1 MSNLAIICVD
11 DEPVILESFTEQLK
25 RNLGREYE
33 IEAAE
38 SGEEALEIIEEL
50 REDGIE
56 IALVVSDQIMPG
68 MKGDELLIKIHD
80 RYPKALKIMLTGQ
93 ADAQAVG
100 NVVNAANLYRY
111 IAKPW
116 DETDLIL
123 TVKEALRRYTQEQQ
137 LAEQNET
144 LKKLNAELEQLNES
158 LEQKVDERTIEL
170 QQAKE
175 AAEVANKAKSEFLA
189 NMSHELRSPLN
200 TILGFSQLMQRSSN
214 LDREQKENINCI
226 SRSGE
231 HLLTLINSVLDL
243 SKIEAGRM
251 VLHESNFDL
260 SRLLDDLE
268 DMFRLKADDKQL
280 QLLFERSPNLPQYVR
295 TDEVKLRQ
303 ALINLLNN
311 AIKFTSEGGVSLRVV
326 SELKVGT
333 LERWKVQEG
342 KRQKNQPANL
352 LTCQPAIL
360 RFEIEDTGAGIA
372 PDELDTIFEAFTQ
385 TQTGK
390 TSREGTGL
398 GLAITRSF
406 VQLMGGEI
414 SVRSQMG
421 HGTIF
426 RFDVAVSLVDA
437 RDIETKQPMRRAIA
451 LEPNQQSYRILVV
464 DDKGD
469 NRQLLVKLLAPIG
482 FELKEAS
489 NGQEAIEI
497 WEYWQPQLIWMD
509 MRMPVMDGYEATRE
523 IRARERELG
532 TGDWGLGTR
541 EDFSQSPITN
551 SRTVIIAITAST
563 FEDEEAIVI
572 AAGCDDF
579 VRKPFREQIIFEKMA
594 QFLGVRYIY
603 EQEQPQLSITES
615 AEAVSETSVSEA
627 LTVMPTE
634 WIKELYHAALCIDN
648 EQIFRLISQIPPTHD
663 SLAQVLGDL
672 VNQFRC
678 DRIIDLIEAVGEMT
692 ND

>member
-1 MSNLAIICVD
+1 
-11 DEPVILESFTEQLK
+11 
-25 RNLGREYE
+25 
-33 IEAAE
+33 
-38 SGEEALEIIEEL
+38 
-50 REDGIE
+50 
-56 IALVVSDQIMPG
+56 
-68 MKGDELLIKIHD
+68 
-80 RYPKALKIMLTGQ
+80 
-93 ADAQAVG
+93 
-100 NVVNAANLYRY
+100 
-111 IAKPW
+111 
-116 DETDLIL
+116 
-123 TVKEALRRYTQEQQ
+123 
-137 LAEQNET
+137 
-144 LKKLNAELEQLNES
+144 
-158 LEQKVDERTIEL
+158 
-170 QQAKE
+170 
-175 AAEVANKAKSEFLA
+175 
-189 NMSHELRSPLN
+189 
-200 TILGFSQLMQRSSN
+200 
-214 LDREQKENINCI
+214 
-226 SRSGE
+226 
-231 HLLTLINSVLDL
+231 
-243 SKIEAGRM
+243 
-251 VLHESNFDL
+251 
-260 SRLLDDLE
+260 
-268 DMFRLKADDKQL
+268 MFRLKADDKQL
-280 QLLFERSPNLPQYVR
+280 QLLFERAPNLPQYVR

-333 LERWKVQEG
+333 LESWKVQEG

-352 LTCQPAIL
+352 LTGQPATL
-360 RFEIEDTGAGIA
+360 KFEIEDTGSGIA

-414 SVRSQMG
+414 SVNSQMG
-421 HGTIF
+421 RGTIF
-426 RFDVAVSLVDA
+426 RFDVAVNLVDA
-437 RDIETKQPMRRAIA
+437 TDIETKQPMRRAIA
-451 LEPNQQSYRILVV
+451 LEPNQLTYRILVV
-464 DDKGD
+464 DDKSD

-489 NGQEAIEI
+489 NGKEAIEI

-532 TGDWGLGTR
+532 AGDWGLGVR
-541 EDFSQSPITN
+541 EDSSQSPITN
-551 SRTVIIAITAST
+551 SRTAIIAITAST
-563 FEDEEAIVI
+563 FEDEQAFVI

-603 EQEQPQLSITES
+603 EQEQPQPSIKES
-615 AEAVSETSVSEA
+615 AEAVSEISLSEA

-663 SLAQVLGDL
+663 SLAQVLSDF

-678 DRIIDLIEAVGEMT
+678 DRIIDLIEAAEE
-692 ND
+692 

>member
-1 MSNLAIICVD
+1 MINLAILCVD

-50 REDGIE
+50 QEEGIE
-56 IALVVSDQIMPG
+56 IALVVSDHIMPG

-80 RYPKALKIMLTGQ
+80 RYPKTLKIMLTGQ

-137 LAEQNET
+137 LAEQNEA

-200 TILGFSQLMQRSSN
+200 TILGFAQLMQRSST

-280 QLLFERSPNLPQYVR
+280 QLLFERYPNLPQ
-295 TDEVKLRQ
+295 
-303 ALINLLNN
+303 
-311 AIKFTSEGGVSLRVV
+311 
-326 SELKVGT
+326 
-333 LERWKVQEG
+333 
-342 KRQKNQPANL
+342 
-352 LTCQPAIL
+352 
-360 RFEIEDTGAGIA
+360 
-372 PDELDTIFEAFTQ
+372 
-385 TQTGK
+385 
-390 TSREGTGL
+390 
-398 GLAITRSF
+398 
-406 VQLMGGEI
+406 
-414 SVRSQMG
+414 
-421 HGTIF
+421 
-426 RFDVAVSLVDA
+426 
-437 RDIETKQPMRRAIA
+437 
-451 LEPNQQSYRILVV
+451 
-464 DDKGD
+464 
-469 NRQLLVKLLAPIG
+469 
-482 FELKEAS
+482 
-489 NGQEAIEI
+489 
-497 WEYWQPQLIWMD
+497 
-509 MRMPVMDGYEATRE
+509 
-523 IRARERELG
+523 
-532 TGDWGLGTR
+532 
-541 EDFSQSPITN
+541 
-551 SRTVIIAITAST
+551 
-563 FEDEEAIVI
+563 
-572 AAGCDDF
+572 
-579 VRKPFREQIIFEKMA
+579 
-594 QFLGVRYIY
+594 
-603 EQEQPQLSITES
+603 
-615 AEAVSETSVSEA
+615 
-627 LTVMPTE
+627 
-634 WIKELYHAALCIDN
+634 
-648 EQIFRLISQIPPTHD
+648 
-663 SLAQVLGDL
+663 
-672 VNQFRC
+672 
-678 DRIIDLIEAVGEMT
+678 
-692 ND
+692 

>member
-80 RYPKALKIMLTGQ
+80 RYPKTLKIMLTGQ

-360 RFEIEDTGAGIA
+360 RFEIEDTGSGIA

>member
-80 RYPKALKIMLTGQ
+80 RYPKTLKIMLTGQ

-648 EQIFRLISQIPPTHD
+648 EQIFQLISQIPPTHD

>member
-360 RFEIEDTGAGIA
+360 RFEIEDTGSGIA

-594 QFLGVRYIY
+594 QFLGVRY
-603 EQEQPQLSITES
+603 
-615 AEAVSETSVSEA
+615 
-627 LTVMPTE
+627 
-634 WIKELYHAALCIDN
+634 
-648 EQIFRLISQIPPTHD
+648 
-663 SLAQVLGDL
+663 
-672 VNQFRC
+672 
-678 DRIIDLIEAVGEMT
+678 
-692 ND
+692 